1 MFQDNLTFR
10 HQLQISK
17 NRYQLVG
24 LVSWG
29 WKEDDDALCNN
40 RTGVNIDIA
49 CKYLFTFVEIADD
62 VR

>member
-29 WKEDDDALCNN
+29 WNEDGALCNN
-40 RTGVNIDIA
+40 KTGVNIDIA
-49 CKYLFTFVEIADD
+49 CKYFLRFPK
-62 VR
+62 